1 MAITKENKIEKIE
14 VVGEYKAVQVATDTI
29 IKEDGTE
36 ISRSR
41 HRHVLHPGT
50 LNDSNSLV
58 DTDISAEDAE
68 VKAICEL
75 VWTDSVKTA
84 WKDKLIAD
92 KG

>member
-1 MAITKENKIEKIE
+1 MALTKTTEIAQVE
-14 VVGEYKAVQVATDTI
+14 VVGQYKAVQVATDTI
-29 IKEDGTE
+29 IKDDGTE
-36 ISRSR
+36 ISKSR
-41 HRHVLHPGT
+41 HRHVLHPGI
-50 LNDSNSLV
+50 LDDSNALV